1 MELIDGESGKEAK
14 PWPTDCQHRF
24 CVQCWTGC
32 INRSLRCPLCRAEAP
47 ASARP
52 TREIDRE
59 VVLTMIQ
66 QIRLQELERFRREQ
80 EARRNRGRIVP
91 RMPSTRVGRFLN
103 RRVNAMDQWLDA
115 LLDG

>member
-1 MELIDGESGKEAK
+1 MLDGLH
-14 PWPTDCQHRF
+14 Q
-24 CVQCWTGC
+24 
-32 INRSLRCPLCRAEAP
+32 PLAALSTLQGGGAGVGAP
-47 ASARP
+47 RG
-52 TREIDRE
+52 IDRE
-59 VVLTMIQ
+59 VVLSMIQ

-103 RRVNAMDQWLDA
+103 RRVNAMDQWLDT